1 MQINWFCHGIDCW
14 YQQNIG
20 IFWLPL
26 QLIFMPTW
34 ILWQLVWWFIDIFIP
49 DQIQQTIN
57 FYDWVVFV
65 LTYMWNLGPQF
76 WIPFLLMSAIMT
88 TIYSIFLSNF
98 VINILIMSLYLE
110 QWKIISNSVGKVVM
124 SIIDFV
130 IMLLTQS
137 VMMLEYGIYFYW
149 QTVFIWVD
157 LAH

>member
-1 MQINWFCHGIDCW
+1 
-14 YQQNIG
+14 
-20 IFWLPL
+20 
-26 QLIFMPTW
+26 
-34 ILWQLVWWFIDIFIP
+34 
-49 DQIQQTIN
+49 
-57 FYDWVVFV
+57 
-65 LTYMWNLGPQF
+65 MWNLGPQF

-88 TIYSIFLSNF
+88 TIYAIFLSNF
-98 VINILIMSLYLE
+98 VINLLIMSLYLE

-124 SIIDFV
+124 SIIDFS